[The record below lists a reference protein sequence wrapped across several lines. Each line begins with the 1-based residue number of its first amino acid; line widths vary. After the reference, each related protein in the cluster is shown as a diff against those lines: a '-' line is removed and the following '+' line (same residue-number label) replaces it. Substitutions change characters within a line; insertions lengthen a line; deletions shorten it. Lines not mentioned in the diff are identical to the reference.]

1 MGTNSEYN
9 RSLREQKRKKLH
21 DLEKNLPRYALP
33 FLDEKEL
40 TSQINTCIAY
50 AGDLHTFFG
59 FLTESNPLCKNLDPK
74 DVPASVLEQLTFED
88 INEYQRYL
96 SYSDGEFKHLNEEKG
111 IARRMSALRGFFEYG
126 CTHNILQNNPTVG
139 AAKRRKMHK
148 KDIIRMNSE
157 EVNQFLDTVRGSKV
171 ATDRQK
177 SFCEKTKYRDT
188 AILTLLLHTGIRV
201 SECVGLDLED
211 INFKEHSFSVVRK
224 GGNTANLYFNEEVA
238 IALQDYINLER
249 PHYIESDKEK
259 ALFLSSRKQ
268 RMQIRSIQ
276 QMVRKYAKIAVPD
289 KKISPHKMRST
300 YGTALYQQTGDIR
313 LVADVLGHKDINTT
327 AQHYAAME
335 EEHRKQAAKIDP
347 YMKTAKVKKNFE

>member
-188 AILTLLLHTGIRV
+188 AHRNP
-201 SECVGLDLED
+201 CV
-211 INFKEHSFSVVRK
+211 
-224 GGNTANLYFNEEVA
+224 
-238 IALQDYINLER
+238 
-249 PHYIESDKEK
+249 
-259 ALFLSSRKQ
+259 
-268 RMQIRSIQ
+268 
-276 QMVRKYAKIAVPD
+276 
-289 KKISPHKMRST
+289 
-300 YGTALYQQTGDIR
+300 
-313 LVADVLGHKDINTT
+313 
-327 AQHYAAME
+327 
-335 EEHRKQAAKIDP
+335 
-347 YMKTAKVKKNFE
+347 